1 MDHDLSALLATTA
14 TPATPEAGS
23 PLAASPEAAAG
34 IPGIATE
41 TDMAQLLG
49 VTANRV
55 RTLTRDGHLL
65 KAGPGQWKVRESLA
79 HYIGHLR
86 TIAAR
91 AGNPAAGADPDA
103 LKAEKLRLTRAQADK
118 EETRVRRER
127 GELVPADA
135 VAREWSTLARDV
147 RNALLAVPSRCG
159 AGLPHLTATDV
170 ATIEREIRKAL
181 EGLANGN

>member
-1 MDHDLSALLATTA
+1 MRFDLNDLLSVPATLATPQT
-14 TPATPEAGS
+14 GS
-23 PLAASPEAAAG
+23 PLAANPEAPAA

-41 TDMAQLLG
+41 AELAALLG
-49 VTANRV
+49 VSASTV
-55 RTLTRDGHLL
+55 RTKKREGLMIP
-65 KAGPGQWKVRESLA
+65 AGRGRYDVRKTLHA
-79 HYIGHLR
+79 YLDRLR
-86 TIAAR
+86 ETAGR

-118 EETRVRRER
+118 EETRVQRER